1 MTENELKKLERA
13 TFLATADTGLWDIFL
28 ASILAMFAIAPHLSV
43 HLGDF
48 WAAGVFLPVYA
59 LLLWGMHLVK
69 TRVIQPRIGMVEYA
83 RPRQR
88 RLKSLGVIMLVVN
101 VVALVLGLV
110 AAYWFPMGQGA
121 IVPIYL
127 SVILLLGFSTAAFLL
142 GVPRVFF
149 YGLMVAAAPPIG
161 EFLFQRGYATH
172 HGFPVVFGICALVI
186 LIAGIVRFVRFL
198 PPPVQ
203 GGGAPSAG
211 RSHE

>member
-28 ASILAMFAIAPHLSV
+28 ASMLAMFAIAPHLSV

-48 WAAGVFLPVYA
+48 WSAAVFLPVYA
-59 LLLWGMHLVK
+59 LLFWGMHLVK
-69 TRVIQPRIGMVEYA
+69 TRVIQPRIGMVEYG

-110 AAYWFPMGQGA
+110 AAYWLPMEQGA
-121 IVPIYL
+121 IVPLFL
-127 SVILLLGFSTAAFLL
+127 SIILLLLFSTAALFL
-142 GVPRVFF
+142 GIPRVFF
-149 YGLMVAAAPPIG
+149 YGLLLAVAPPVG

-172 HGFPVVFGICALVI
+172 HGFPVVFGTCAAVI
-186 LIAGIVRFVRFL
+186 FMAGIVRFVRFL
-198 PPPVQ
+198 PPPVPD
-203 GGGAPSAG
+203 GGVPSTEG
-211 RSHE
+211 SHE